1 MKRLLRSLLLGAIL
15 SALLCV
21 GVLAADSESVKGGIY
36 NISENTDVTL
46 TPKDASGSSIPAGT
60 DTSISGDYYA
70 NAVKF
75 DVKAD
80 NLTENQQYLLLVLK
94 GGADGS
100 APGVPT
106 ADNIAYIDQAAA
118 TETGVSFTA
127 YPKELTKGKYYV
139 YLVGGGT
146 AFAQSQVASF
156 EYDKKYTLGD
166 VDEDGYW
173 TANDALYTLQI
184 AVNKVVLKI
193 DGIDT
198 PVTDVIRAAAD
209 TDKDGYATANDALL
223 ILQKAVGKNVF

>member
-21 GVLAADSESVKGGIY
+21 GALAADSESVKGGIY

-80 NLTENQQYLLLVLK
+80 NLTENQQYLLMVLK

-106 ADNIAYIDQAAA
+106 ADNIAYIDQMAA

-127 YPKELTKGKYYV
+127 YPKELTKGTYYV
-139 YLVGGGT
+139 YLVGSGT
-146 AFAQSQVASF
+146 AFADSQVASF
-156 EYDKKYTLGD
+156 EYDQKYTLGD
-166 VDEDGYW
+166 VNDDGKINAIDAVLILRAAIGKTELTDIQQKAADVNEDKSVN
-173 TANDALYTLQI
+173 ALDA
-184 AVNKVVLKI
+184 VVVL
-193 DGIDT
+193 
-198 PVTDVIRAAAD
+198 R
-209 TDKDGYATANDALL
+209 
-223 ILQKAVGKNVF
+223 KAVGKPSILD

>member
-21 GVLAADSESVKGGIY
+21 GALAAESEPVKGGIY
-36 NISENTDVTL
+36 NIKSSNVTL
-46 TPKDASGSSIPAGT
+46 TPNTEATKDTVDGT
-60 DTSISGDYYA
+60 EYTDYYA

-75 DVKAD
+75 DVKAE
-80 NLTENQQYLLLVLK
+80 NLTKDQQYLLLVLK

-106 ADNIAYIDQAAA
+106 ADNIAYIDQMAA
-118 TETGVSFTA
+118 TETVVDFTA
-127 YPKELTKGKYYV
+127 YPKELTKGTYYV

-166 VDEDGYW
+166 VDDDGYW

-184 AVNKVVLKI
+184 AVNKVVIKI

>member
-75 DVKAD
+75 EVKAEK
-80 NLTENQQYLLLVLK
+80 LAENQQYLLLVLK

-118 TETGVSFTA
+118 QDGSVSFTA
-127 YPKELTKGKYYV
+127 YPKELTKGTYYV
-139 YLVGGGT
+139 YLVGGGMK
-146 AFAQSQVASF
+146 FAESKVASF
-156 EYDKKYTLGD
+156 KCDQKYTLGD
-166 VDEDGYW
+166 VNEDGKINISDV
-173 TANDALYTLQI
+173 T
-184 AVNKVVLKI
+184 VVLNHVVENIVLAGNKYM
-193 DGIDT
+193 
-198 PVTDVIRAAAD
+198 AAD
-209 TDKDGYATANDALL
+209 VTKDGVVNIRDVTRLL
-223 ILQKAVGKNVF
+223 NYVVENISSFD

>member
-1 MKRLLRSLLLGAIL
+1 MKRLMRSLLLAAIL

-21 GVLAADSESVKGGIY
+21 GVLATDSESVKGGIY
-36 NISENTDVTL
+36 NIKSSNVTL
-46 TPKDASGSSIPAGT
+46 KPNTEATT
-60 DTSISGDYYA
+60 DTVDGTEYTDYYA

-75 DVKAD
+75 EVKAE

-106 ADNIAYIDQAAA
+106 ADNIAYIDQMAA
-118 TETGVSFTA
+118 TETGVDFTA
-127 YPKELTKGKYYV
+127 YPKELTKGTYYV

-166 VDEDGYW
+166 VNDD
-173 TANDALYTLQI
+173 TFIDASDALMILKHSAKLELLTERQQL
-184 AVNKVVLKI
+184 AANVNNDLYI
-193 DGIDT
+193 D
-198 PVTDVIRAAAD
+198 AS
-209 TDKDGYATANDALL
+209 DALL
-223 ILQKAVGKNVF
+223 VLKYSAKLISDWN

>member
-21 GVLAADSESVKGGIY
+21 GALAADSESVKGGIY

-75 DVKAD
+75 DVKAE

-106 ADNIAYIDQAAA
+106 ADNIAYIDQMAA
-118 TETGVSFTA
+118 TETGVDFTA

-146 AFAQSQVASF
+146 AFADSQVASF
-156 EYDKKYTLGD
+156 EYDQKYTLGD
-166 VDEDGYW
+166 VNEDGKINISDV
-173 TANDALYTLQI
+173 T
-184 AVNKVVLKI
+184 VVLNHVVENIVLAGNKYM
-193 DGIDT
+193 
-198 PVTDVIRAAAD
+198 AAD
-209 TDKDGYATANDALL
+209 VTKDGVVNIRDVTRLL
-223 ILQKAVGKNVF
+223 NYVVENISSFD

>member
-75 DVKAD
+75 EVKAEKLAD
-80 NLTENQQYLLLVLK
+80 NQQYLLLVLK

-106 ADNIAYIDQAAA
+106 ADNIAYIDQMAA
-118 TETGVSFTA
+118 TETGVDFTA
-127 YPKELTKGKYYV
+127 YPRELTKGKYYV

-146 AFAQSQVASF
+146 AFADSQVASF
-156 EYDKKYTLGD
+156 EYDQKYTLGD
-166 VDEDGYW
+166 VNDDGKINAIDAVLILRAAIGKTELTDIQQKAADVNEDKSVN
-173 TANDALYTLQI
+173 ALDA
-184 AVNKVVLKI
+184 VVVL
-193 DGIDT
+193 
-198 PVTDVIRAAAD
+198 R
-209 TDKDGYATANDALL
+209 
-223 ILQKAVGKNVF
+223 KAVGKPSILD